1 MLSSVLKTASAREM
15 NVAIM
20 RTFIALRKVAA
31 NYKEIMQIVAEM
43 RNQYDTNFK
52 QIFNAF
58 EQSTNPP
65 QQPRKRIGFKPGD

>member
-1 MLSSVLKTASAREM
+1 
-15 NVAIM
+15 
-20 RTFIALRKVAA
+20 
-31 NYKEIMQIVAEM
+31 MQIVAEM

-65 QQPRKRIGFKPGD
+65 QQPRKRISFKPED